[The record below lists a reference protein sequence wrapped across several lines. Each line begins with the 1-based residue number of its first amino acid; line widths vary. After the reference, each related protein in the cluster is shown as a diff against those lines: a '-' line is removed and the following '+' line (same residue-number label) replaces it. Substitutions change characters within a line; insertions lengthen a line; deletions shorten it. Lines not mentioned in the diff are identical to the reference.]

1 MTLTYTTS
9 GQAHHDDQVRWRA
22 MDSAVEAPPSLHF
35 VMVWPTAAMWVLL
48 LAEWAKWYNA
58 EYDKMQIKLG
68 AAKKQRQAE
77 WDTMRSV
84 S

>member
-35 VMVWPTAAMWVLL
+35 VMVWPTAAMWALL
-48 LAEWAKWYNA
+48 LAEWAKWFDL
-58 EYDKMQIKLG
+58 EYDKMQLKLD

-77 WDTMRSV
+77 WDKIF
-84 S
+84 